1 MSTSFVSG
9 TGRELA
15 ADRVSE
21 EGKGICFYFHYTSRE
36 AEHTESLKGGKAGKF
51 DEGRDGNEDVDMR
64 VTDVK
69 IVNEIL
75 SSVDL
80 LKRY

>member
-1 MSTSFVSG
+1 MSFVRGIS
-9 TGRELA
+9 RELA

-21 EGKGICFYFHYTSRE
+21 ERGRICFYFHYTSRE
-36 AEHTESLKGGKAGKF
+36 AEHTESLKGDKAGKF
-51 DEGRDGNEDVDMR
+51 DEGRDDNEDVDMR

-75 SSVDL
+75 SAVDL